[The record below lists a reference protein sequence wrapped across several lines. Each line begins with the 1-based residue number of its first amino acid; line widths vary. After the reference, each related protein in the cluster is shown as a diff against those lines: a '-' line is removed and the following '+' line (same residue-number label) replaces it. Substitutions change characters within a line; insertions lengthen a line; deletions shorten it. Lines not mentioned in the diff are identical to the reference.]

1 MEKKKLKI
9 FCWHT
14 PGETLVSALEGLF
27 GLGLT
32 LAFVYYRIYVAVA
45 VMVCVL
51 LLLLVYQLRFILVS
65 ETDIKQF
72 HWGHIDVTL
81 PVEEIERI
89 DTQAEDKGKGCMA
102 CIYSEKDVLEL
113 PYRRKTFEAVLEL
126 LGIDEDVRKRFFDR
140 EAEDFVE
147 ESAGF
152 RVTRATVNLD
162 AFVGK
167 EAFTHRKLEKIS
179 ERDISG

>member
-9 FCWHT
+9 FCWFT
-14 PGETLVSALEGLF
+14 PGETAVSVIEGLF

-32 LAFVYYRIYVAVA
+32 LAFVYYRIYVAAA

-51 LLLLVYQLRFILVS
+51 LLLLVYQLRFILVD
-65 ETDIKQF
+65 ETDIRQF

-81 PVEEIERI
+81 PAEEIERI
-89 DTQAEDKGKGCMA
+89 DTQAEDKGCMA

-113 PYRRKTFEAVLEL
+113 PYRKKTFEAVLEL
-126 LGIDEDVRKRFFDR
+126 LEIDEDVRKRFFEK

-152 RVTRATVNLD
+152 RVTIATVNLD